1 MKKSQPHNH
10 VRELR
15 SLEMQIRRHHCQI
28 VRLENKRDIFAT
40 VFRIQA
46 RDEHGRFLPF
56 FKEVK

>member
-1 MKKSQPHNH
+1 MKKSQPHNP

-15 SLEMQIRRHHCQI
+15 SLEMRIRKHYCKI
-28 VRLENKRDIFAT
+28 VRLENQRDIFAT

-46 RDEHGRFLPF
+46 RDERGRFLPF